1 MNTPEQRPE
10 ISPEEKARIL
20 LERLSAGFDVIPFN
34 QHIGLKMTE
43 VTGEVVKA
51 RFEMQP
57 HLIGNT
63 FKQILHGGVIAT
75 VLDAVGGAVGMTSAY
90 QKMKG
95 IPKEEKMM
103 RVAKFGTIDMR
114 VDYLQPGR
122 GQWFEVTGKVIRTG
136 KKVCV
141 TQMEL
146 ANDEGEL
153 IAVGT
158 GTYLY

>member
-1 MNTPEQRPE
+1 MNHEAKPEL
-10 ISPEEKARIL
+10 SPEEKARIL

-43 VTGEVVKA
+43 VTADHVKA
-51 RFEMQP
+51 RFHMQP

-75 VLDAVGGAVGMTSAY
+75 VLDAVGGAMGMTAAY
-90 QKMKG
+90 QKMRG
-95 IPKEEKMM
+95 EPREEKMV

-122 GQWFEVTGKVIRTG
+122 GEWFEATGKLLRIG

-146 ANDEGEL
+146 TNNDGEL

>member
-1 MNTPEQRPE
+1 MSEHKTE
-10 ISPEEKARIL
+10 ITPEEKARIL
-20 LERLSAGFDVIPFN
+20 LERLSAGFNMTPFN
-34 QHIGLKMTE
+34 AYIGLEMTGITE
-43 VTGEVVKA
+43 DTVTA
-51 RFEMQP
+51 RFSMKP
-57 HLIGNT
+57 HLIGNMA
-63 FKQILHGGVIAT
+63 KQILHGGVIAAA
-75 VLDAVGGAVGMTSAY
+75 LDAVGGAMGITAAY

-95 IPKEEKMM
+95 SPKEEKML

-122 GQWFEVTGKVIRTG
+122 GEWFEARGKVLRIG

-146 ANDEGEL
+146 ANDQGEL

>member
-1 MNTPEQRPE
+1 MNQEAKPEL
-10 ISPEEKARIL
+10 SPEERARIL

-43 VTGEVVKA
+43 VSADYVKA
-51 RFEMQP
+51 RFPMQA

-75 VLDAVGGAVGMTSAY
+75 VLDAVGGAMGMTAAY

-95 IPKEEKMM
+95 EPREEKML

-122 GQWFEVTGKVIRTG
+122 GEWFEATGKLVRIG

-146 ANDEGEL
+146 TNHQGEL
-153 IAVGT
+153 IAVAT
-158 GTYLY
+158 GAYLY